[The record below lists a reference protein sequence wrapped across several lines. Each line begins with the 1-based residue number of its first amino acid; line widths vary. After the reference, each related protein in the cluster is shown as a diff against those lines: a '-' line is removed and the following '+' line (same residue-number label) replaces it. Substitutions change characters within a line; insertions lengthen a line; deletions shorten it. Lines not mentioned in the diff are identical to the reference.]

1 MNTKTAGM
9 EGEDRAAAFLRG
21 NNYKIICRNW
31 RTREG
36 EIDIIACKGDTIIF
50 VEVKNFPHTP
60 FEEIGRVIGKA
71 KQKKIIET
79 SKHFLNSYREYNSM
93 YIRYDVV
100 VIGKDESHL
109 EHIPAAFSESL

>member
-1 MNTKTAGM
+1 MNTKLTGKA
-9 EGEDRAAAFLRG
+9 GEDKAADYLKKKS
-21 NNYKIICRNW
+21 YEIICRNW

-36 EIDIIACKGDTIIF
+36 EIDIIALKEDTIVF
-50 VEVKNFPHTP
+50 VEVKNLPNTP
-60 FEEIGRVIGKA
+60 FEEIGRIVGKT

-79 SKHFLNSYREYNSM
+79 SKHFLNSYRKYNSM